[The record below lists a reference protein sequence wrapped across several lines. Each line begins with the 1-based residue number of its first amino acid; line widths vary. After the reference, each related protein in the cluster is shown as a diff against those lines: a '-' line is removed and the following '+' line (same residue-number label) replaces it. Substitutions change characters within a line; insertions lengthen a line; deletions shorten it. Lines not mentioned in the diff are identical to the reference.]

1 MNETVYVN
9 RGETARLACKTFRSV
24 DRGMKR
30 VWRKGGTED
39 DLLGFSDRIWSLQ
52 DELRVRNAV
61 LQDSGNYTC
70 SVVNIR
76 GEAEVTYELIVQDVP
91 GLPRLEVKSVHA
103 DSFKVELDARAPGP
117 RLPLLSCSVFYKQMY
132 GILSEI
138 LVPGN
143 HEGDISVGE
152 LECGRTYQ
160 VYARCANGLGMGAIS
175 QQISQR
181 TLGEK
186 PKVPAEASFVHP
198 SNDSVR
204 LDLFAWNAETCPV
217 SYFVVDYRK
226 RLVRSDLI
234 IVSHVRSYISI
245 LNSQVQA

>member
-9 RGETARLACKTFRSV
+9 RGETASLACKTFRSG
-24 DRGMKR
+24 GMKR
-30 VWRKGGTED
+30 TWRKEGAGEEP
-39 DLLGFSDRIWSLQ
+39 LGFSDRIWQVQ

-61 LQDSGNYTC
+61 AQDSGNFTC
-70 SVVNIR
+70 TVTNIR
-76 GEAEVTYELIVQDVP
+76 GMAEVTYELIVQDVP
-91 GLPRLEVKSVHA
+91 GLPRLGVKTVNA
-103 DSFKVELDARAPGP
+103 DSLKFELHHAAGSP
-117 RLPLLSCSVFYKQMY
+117 RLPVLSCSVFYKQMY
-132 GILSEI
+132 GILSEV

-143 HEGDISVGE
+143 LEGENVVVGE

-160 VYARCANGLGMGAIS
+160 VYARCANGLGLGAMS
-175 QQISQR
+175 QQISQK

-186 PKVPAEASFVHP
+186 PEIPSEESFVHP

-226 RLVRSDLI
+226 RLVRIDSVTWMID
-234 IVSHVRSYISI
+234 
-245 LNSQVQA
+245 

>member
-30 VWRKGGTED
+30 AWRKEGTE

-52 DELRVRNAV
+52 DELRVRNV
-61 LQDSGNYTC
+61 VIQDSGNYTC
-70 SVVNIR
+70 TVTNIR

-91 GLPRLEVKSVHA
+91 GLPRLEVKTVNA
-103 DSFKVELDARAPGP
+103 DSFKVELDGLEPGP
-117 RLPLLSCSVFYKQMY
+117 RLPMLSCSVFYKQMY

-143 HEGDISVGE
+143 HEGDITVGE

-160 VYARCANGLGMGAIS
+160 VYASCANGLGVGANS
-175 QQISQR
+175 QQISRR

-186 PKVPAEASFVHP
+186 PTIPAEGTFVHP

-204 LDLFAWNAETCPV
+204 LDLFAWNTETCPV

-226 RLVRSDLI
+226 TLVRSE
-234 IVSHVRSYISI
+234 SI
-245 LNSQVQA
+245 KKDTIR

>member
-30 VWRKGGTED
+30 EWRKEGAE
-39 DLLGFSDRIWSLQ
+39 DLLGFSDRIWSVQ

-61 LQDSGNYTC
+61 TQDSGNYTC
-70 SVVNIR
+70 TVTNIR

-91 GLPRLEVKSVHA
+91 GLPSLEVKAVNA
-103 DSFKVELDARAPGP
+103 DSFKVELDAIALAP
-117 RLPLLSCSVFYKQMY
+117 RLPVLSCSVFYKQMY

-138 LVPGN
+138 IVPGN
-143 HEGDISVGE
+143 HEGDINVVD

-160 VYARCANGLGMGAIS
+160 VYARCANGLGAGAIS
-175 QQISQR
+175 QQISQS

-186 PKVPAEASFVHP
+186 PKIPAESSFVHP

-217 SYFVVDYRK
+217 SYFVVDYRQ
-226 RLVRSDLI
+226 RLVRS
-234 IVSHVRSYISI
+234 
-245 LNSQVQA
+245 

>member
-9 RGETARLACKTFRSV
+9 RGETARLACRTFRSV

-30 VWRKGGTED
+30 VWRKDGAE
-39 DLLGFSDRIWSLQ
+39 DLLGFSDRIWSVQ
-52 DELRVRNAV
+52 DELRVRNVV
-61 LQDSGNYTC
+61 LRDSGNYTC
-70 SVVNIR
+70 TVTNIR

-91 GLPRLEVKSVHA
+91 GLPRLEVKTVNA
-103 DSFKVELDARAPGP
+103 DSFKFELDALALGP
-117 RLPLLSCSVFYKQMY
+117 RLPVLSCSVFYKQMY
-132 GILSEI
+132 GILREI

-143 HEGDISVGE
+143 HEGDVSVGE

-160 VYARCANGLGMGAIS
+160 VYARCANGLGTGAIS

-186 PKVPAEASFVHP
+186 PTIPAEASFVHP

-204 LDLFAWNAETCPV
+204 LDLFAWNAEICPV

-234 IVSHVRSYISI
+234 
-245 LNSQVQA
+245 